1 MQAIRFVG
9 AGLVLVVSVAGARAL
24 EVHKSATVAGTPEA
38 VWEKIGAFC
47 GINDWHPA
55 VEACDLSEEGG
66 ATYQTLTLPDGAT
79 IKEKLVEE
87 TATSYTYEIVESPL
101 PVANYNST
109 ISVTADGDGTM
120 VRLAGQLRRQ
130 GCARRR
136 RRGRHRRDLSGRTR
150 RNRENG
156 GKLIGRIRP
165 PPLPFRS
172 PRPRGGRGR
181 RRPSPPCRGRRI
193 R

>member
-1 MQAIRFVG
+1 MQAIRIVG
-9 AGLVLVVSVAGARAL
+9 AGLVLVVSVAGAHAL

-66 ATYQTLTLPDGAT
+66 ATYRTLTLPDGAT

-101 PVANYNST
+101 PVANYSST
-109 ISVTADGDGTM
+109 ISVTADGDGTL
-120 VRLAGQLRRQ
+120 VDWQGNFDAKDVPDADAEGVIAGIYQAGLDEIAKMA
-130 GCARRR
+130 G
-136 RRGRHRRDLSGRTR
+136 
-150 RNRENG
+150 N
-156 GKLIGRIRP
+156 
-165 PPLPFRS
+165 
-172 PRPRGGRGR
+172 
-181 RRPSPPCRGRRI
+181 
-193 R
+193 